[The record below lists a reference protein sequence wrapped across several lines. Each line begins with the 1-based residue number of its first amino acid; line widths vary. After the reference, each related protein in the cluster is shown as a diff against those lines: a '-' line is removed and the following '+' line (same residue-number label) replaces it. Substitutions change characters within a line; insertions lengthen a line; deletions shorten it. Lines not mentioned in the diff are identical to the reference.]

1 MTLRGL
7 LERSLGGFT
16 CIRGFAKLSD
26 LAKISKSNVQYQR
39 DLAPKHKKDL
49 EEYFEARQNVFF
61 PEIIL
66 SYTIDRSQDNIHMSG
81 TAEILEIGDKKN
93 KLLKFQQYNK
103 NYASTKDSRQSE
115 LIRIV
120 TLDVDDSKC
129 IGLFN
134 RIDGNHR
141 LSAAEKVAAEREN
154 AHKVDIQAPF
164 CLILLNDNDTDAK
177 QQSVIFHNINSKGL
191 ALTSEENLKS
201 ILDDNKFSD
210 DELTQNFGWTYLK
223 AKKLLP
229 EIDKDYLSALNHVF
243 GSRLRTVLL
252 QGLEFLAAQKQAT
265 ETTSIK
271 TFKTRLQIVN
281 EIFKHEVRLQA
292 CQEMGLLV
300 AFLYYAAKS
309 SSEDLALITAFK
321 NWVLKNH
328 IDEIKHIDAASIVD
342 VFDRVHASEIKIFMA
357 MPYYDDH
364 EVDNYN
370 TALSYAVASIKKS
383 NSHLNLMNH
392 PIMRTKSPT
401 HDLMADIFNKIRN
414 CNIFI
419 ADITNNNPNVLYEYG
434 YARGQSKA
442 CILLRKKSAKKPVK
456 SDYDHDLR
464 FEFKGE
470 FELQTKLITQIQDVL
485 TAQGFE
491 IAR

>member
-1 MTLRGL
+1 MILRGL

-49 EEYFEARQNVFF
+49 EEYFDARQNVFF

-103 NYASTKDSRQSE
+103 NYASTKDSRHSE
-115 LIRIV
+115 QIRIV
-120 TLDVDDSKC
+120 TLDVEDSKC

-141 LSAAEKVAAEREN
+141 LSAAESVAAKREN

-201 ILDDNKFSD
+201 ILDDDKFSEA
-210 DELTQNFGWTYLK
+210 ELTQNFGWTYLK
-223 AKKLLP
+223 AKKLLS

-271 TFKTRLQIVN
+271 TFKTRLLIVN

-292 CQEMGLLV
+292 CQEIGLLV

-309 SSEDLALITAFK
+309 SSDDLVLITAFK

-328 IDEIKHIDAASIVD
+328 IDEIKNIDAASIVD
-342 VFDRVHASEIKIFMA
+342 VFDRIHASQVMIFMA
-357 MPYYDDH
+357 MPYYKDH
-364 EVDNYN
+364 DVDNYN
-370 TALSYAVASIKKS
+370 TALSNAVASIKNL
-383 NSHLNLMNH
+383 NSHLNLVNH
-392 PIMRTKSPT
+392 PIMRTQSPT
-401 HDLMADIFNKIRN
+401 HDLIADILNKIQN

-419 ADITNNNPNVLYEYG
+419 ADITENNPNVLYEYG
-434 YARGQSKA
+434 YARGQNKS

-464 FEFKGE
+464 FEFDGD
-470 FELQTKLITQIQDVL
+470 FDLQTKLTTQIQNVL
-485 TAQGFE
+485 MAQGFE